1 MSRNG
6 GQATS
11 LVMVEGSTDGSDQI
25 RVNLLGGL
33 TVQAGGVTLGPR
45 QLGGTKPRHVL
56 LALLLNRGAPVPKER
71 LISLLWGEHR
81 PAGATSTLETYV
93 CVLRKKL
100 QPSAPARSSLIRTVA
115 GCYSI
120 DMSCVDL
127 DVARYESLMTTG
139 MSSEMTPDEALPRL
153 REALTLIEASLLPE
167 EDDTEWLG
175 ETRRV
180 HDLHIQEDLVAAAA
194 KVAHVSPSDSSRWS
208 RMALDADPLNEAAW
222 YTYLLS
228 KLASGQHAD
237 GLRAY
242 DRCRRL
248 FASEL
253 GCAPGLGL
261 QELYERLLLEANN
274 DDDDELRCLFDA
286 VLRLHKATAAG
297 VASVELGD
305 GFDYANPQNCS
316 LAKACRTLDGL
327 LRSVEGPQRVTSL
340 ADPRQRL
347 RSVAG

>member
-1 MSRNG
+1 MSRDGNLT
-6 GQATS
+6 TS
-11 LVMVEGSTDGSDQI
+11 LSMVDGPIESDRI
-25 RVNLLGGL
+25 RVDLLGGL
-33 TVQAGGVTLGPR
+33 RVQTGGVSLGPR

-56 LALLLNRGAPVPKER
+56 LALLLSRGAPVPKER
-71 LISLLWGEHR
+71 LIALLWGENR

-100 QPSAPARSSLIRTVA
+100 QPNTPARSSLIRTVA

-120 DMSCVDL
+120 DMNFVDM
-127 DVARYESLMTTG
+127 DIARYETLMTDA
-139 MSSEMTPDEALPRL
+139 MSSAVSPAAALPG
-153 REALTLIEASLLPE
+153 LIEALALTETMLLPE

-175 ETRRV
+175 ETRRI
-180 HDLHIQEDLVAAAA
+180 HAQHNQEDLVAAAA
-194 KVAHVSPSDSSRWS
+194 KVVQISPADSSRWS
-208 RMALDADPLNEAAW
+208 RMALDADPLNESAW
-222 YTYLLS
+222 YTLLLS

-261 QELYERLLLEANN
+261 QELYERLLLEAN
-274 DDDDELRCLFDA
+274 DDDDELRCLFEA
-286 VLRLHKATAAG
+286 VVRLHKAKAAG
-297 VASVELGD
+297 VPSQEVGECS
-305 GFDYANPQNCS
+305 DYANPQDCS

-327 LRSVEGPQRVTSL
+327 LRSVGDPLRIQSL
-340 ADPRQRL
+340 PDPKL
-347 RSVAG
+347 LHSVAG